1 VTDRAPRQVNGLVLP
16 DDLLAAIDEGLWSE
30 RLSVGRLREVFGEAP
45 VHPRFYDLETID
57 AINLAWRDERREVY
71 LGQPNDEQPPGDI
84 DPGLS
89 LLVAELGPD
98 QLIALDY
105 RRSPS
110 SPGVVYLTEAVRSP
124 WRQVA
129 VSVDELVSRLTG

>member
-16 DDLLAAIDEGLWSE
+16 DDLLVAIDGGVWSE

-57 AINLAWRDERREVY
+57 AINLAWWDERREVY
-71 LGQPNDEQPPGDI
+71 VGQPSDEEPPGDI
-84 DPGLS
+84 DPRLS

-98 QLIALDY
+98 QLIVLDY
-105 RRSPS
+105 RRSRS
-110 SPGVVYLTEAVRSP
+110 SPRVVYLTEAVRSP

-129 VSVDELVSRLTG
+129 ASVDELLSRLTG